1 MGLDFKLS
9 WFITIFFFSILP
21 HRILKNKKEKILFF
35 RRSIE
40 LYIVQWA
47 YVYLDLSPD
56 ATNKQTVIHTYQ
68 ENFP

>member
-9 WFITIFFFSILP
+9 WFITNFFSLFYHIGYL
-21 HRILKNKKEKILFF
+21 RIKKKRYDSSGET
-35 RRSIE
+35 E